1 MATAL
6 SVQRPLLWAVVSAML
21 MCFVPCLTG
30 HSADLKIG
38 YIDSERIF
46 RSYKGTADAQTKLDK
61 EVADWEKKA
70 EEMRT
75 EVEDLQ
81 KELEAQSLLLSE
93 EKKREKEQTLQAK
106 YASYQQF
113 VTSIWG
119 PQGEAVKK
127 NEELTKPIIE
137 KIDAILKNIGE
148 EENYTFIFDAVG
160 GGLVYAKP
168 TFDLT
173 DRVIE
178 ELNKETE

>member
-1 MATAL
+1 MMRMIVRF
-6 SVQRPLLWAVVSAML
+6 SLLT
-21 MCFVPCLTG
+21 LTG
-30 HSADLKIG
+30 IGIGIFLAFAMTAQAADLKIG

-46 RSYKGTADAQTKLDK
+46 RSYQGTADAQTKLDQ
-61 EVADWEKKA
+61 EVAEWEKRA
-70 EEMRT
+70 EEMRK

-81 KELEAQSLLLSE
+81 KELDAQSLLLSE
-93 EKKREKEQTLQAK
+93 EKKREKETTLQTK
-106 YASYQQF
+106 YAEYQQF

-119 PQGEAVKK
+119 PQGEAVKR

-160 GGLVYAKP
+160 GGLVFAKP

-178 ELNKETE
+178 ELNKEVE

>member
-1 MATAL
+1 ML
-6 SVQRPLLWAVVSAML
+6 SVRRSLLWAVTLGFGML
-21 MCFVPCLTG
+21 LVPSVRG
-30 HSADLKIG
+30 RAADLKIG
-38 YIDSERIF
+38 YIDSQRIF
-46 RSYKGTADAQTKLDK
+46 RSYKGTADAQAKLDR
-61 EVADWEKKA
+61 EVAEWEKKA
-70 EEMRT
+70 EAMKK

-81 KELEAQSLLLSE
+81 KELDAQSLLLSE

-106 YASYQQF
+106 YAEYQQF

-119 PQGEAVKK
+119 PQGEAIRS

-137 KIDAILKNIGE
+137 KIDAILKKIGE

-173 DRVIE
+173 DQVIE

>member
-1 MATAL
+1 MIKRATRYSL
-6 SVQRPLLWAVVSAML
+6 VMFPLFGIGLFLVCAIPAQ
-21 MCFVPCLTG
+21 
-30 HSADLKIG
+30 SADLKIG

-46 RSYKGTADAQTKLDK
+46 RSYQGTSDAQTKLDQ
-61 EVADWEKKA
+61 EVAEWEKKA
-70 EEMRT
+70 EEMKK

-81 KELEAQSLLLSE
+81 QELEAQSLLLSE
-93 EKKREKEQTLQAK
+93 EKKREKEQTLQTK
-106 YASYQQF
+106 YAEYQQF

-119 PQGEAVKK
+119 PQGEAVKR

-137 KIDAILKNIGE
+137 KIDAILKTIGE
-148 EENYTFIFDAVG
+148 EDNYTFIFDAVG

>member
-1 MATAL
+1 MLNKTARRSLMLFTFLGVAALFL
-6 SVQRPLLWAVVSAML
+6 STVSTQA
-21 MCFVPCLTG
+21 
-30 HSADLKIG
+30 ADLKIG

-46 RSYKGTADAQTKLDK
+46 RSYTGTSDAQSKLDQEVTEWETKAEDMRK
-61 EVADWEKKA
+61 EVEG
-70 EEMRT
+70 
-75 EVEDLQ
+75 LQ
-81 KELEAQSLLLSE
+81 QELEAQSLLLSE
-93 EKKREKEQTLQAK
+93 EKKREKEQTLQSK
-106 YASYQQF
+106 YAEYQQF

-119 PQGEAVKK
+119 PQGEAVKR

-137 KIDAILKNIGE
+137 KIDAILKTIGE